1 MNAISTRTSGVV
13 SMTGFARGA
22 GASGDHSWTW
32 EIRSVNARGL
42 DVRFRLPSGLDALE
56 PGLREAVNKACR
68 RGTVTAAPALKRA
81 SAAAPLRINQA
92 ALEKLLALQA
102 SLGGRVDPAPPRL
115 EALLGI
121 RGLIEE
127 AADAPVDEA
136 PLHAAIAAS
145 FSKV

>member
-1 MNAISTRTSGVV
+1 MNAISSRPSGVV
-13 SMTGFARGA
+13 SMTGFARSSGA
-22 GASGDHSWTW
+22 LGDHSWTW

-56 PGLREAVNKACR
+56 PGLREAVTKACR
-68 RGTVTAAPALKRA
+68 RGTLNVALDLKRA
-81 SAAAPLRINQA
+81 SVAAGLRINQA

-102 SLGGRVDPAPPRL
+102 TLGGRVDPSPPRL

-127 AADAPVDEA
+127 AEDAPVD
-136 PLHAAIAAS
+136 P
-145 FSKV
+145 